1 MAAASGPRSDDRFLC
16 SVCLDVFNQPVSTPC
31 GHNFCST
38 CICMYWDS
46 SDACQCP
53 LCKRTFSTR
62 PQLQINSIL
71 WDLVGEFKKQVQ
83 IKASD
88 PTPEPQPD
96 ADVLCEIC
104 CEKKEK
110 AIKSCLTC
118 LTSFC
123 KVHLEPHQRVAGL
136 KSHKLLEPVKN
147 LDDKLCKTHNKIT
160 ELYCR
165 TDQACICVLCIY
177 TDHKSHC
184 IVPLKEEYETAM
196 AKKDEAIT
204 NMLGLVQS
212 QSEKIAEVENSLDD
226 YQKKTENEKE
236 ACTQVF
242 TGLIGSIRR
251 SQADLNGVIEERHKA
266 MKQKAEGFLR
276 QLKEEK
282 TELESRISQLQ
293 QLSQSE
299 DHHHFLQSFPILSLP
314 LNTDYS
320 NICVDY
326 DLSFEA
332 VRGAMTLLEKSVLT
346 LHEVMEE
353 LPEIKMKRMRE
364 HPVDLTPH
372 PETAHCSLVMTEDRK
387 QSTNEKLVQPLNLFL
402 PHYRRFPKKKLAKNH
417 LQVMGQGPVLLP
429 ARSGSTTPCDPEK
442 GKAVVVAG
450 IC

>member
-38 CICMYWDS
+38 CI
-46 SDACQCP
+46 
-53 LCKRTFSTR
+53 L
-62 PQLQINSIL
+62 
-71 WDLVGEFKKQVQ
+71 
-83 IKASD
+83 
-88 PTPEPQPD
+88 
-96 ADVLCEIC
+96 
-104 CEKKEK
+104 
-110 AIKSCLTC
+110 
-118 LTSFC
+118 
-123 KVHLEPHQRVAGL
+123 HLEPHQRVAGL

-299 DHHHFLQSFPILSLP
+299 DHHHFLQKWMHTLS
-314 LNTDYS
+314 S
-320 NICVDY
+320 
-326 DLSFEA
+326 
-332 VRGAMTLLEKSVLT
+332 
-346 LHEVMEE
+346 
-353 LPEIKMKRMRE
+353 RMRG
-364 HPVDLTPH
+364 
-372 PETAHCSLVMTEDRK
+372 LVFSADR
-387 QSTNEKLVQPLNLFL
+387 
-402 PHYRRFPKKKLAKNH
+402 A
-417 LQVMGQGPVLLP
+417 
-429 ARSGSTTPCDPEK
+429 DP
-442 GKAVVVAG
+442 
-450 IC
+450 